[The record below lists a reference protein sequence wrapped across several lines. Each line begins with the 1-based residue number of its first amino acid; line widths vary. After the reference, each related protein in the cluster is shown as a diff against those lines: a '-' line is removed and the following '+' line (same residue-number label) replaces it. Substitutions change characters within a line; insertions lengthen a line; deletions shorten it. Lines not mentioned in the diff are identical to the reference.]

1 MDKATEMRV
10 NAAISEI
17 AQQRNQAFDR
27 AATFAGEVAVL
38 KAQLE
43 DMMKASER
51 DVQAQSDQAT
61 PDPF

>member
-27 AATFAGEVAVL
+27 AAAFAGEVAVL

-43 DMMKASER
+43 EMMKAANSQTQES
-51 DVQAQSDQAT
+51 QEAAT
-61 PDPF
+61 PF

>member
-43 DMMKASER
+43 DMMKQE
-51 DVQAQSDQAT
+51 QAVTMAQESQAT

>member
-27 AATFAGEVAVL
+27 AAAFAGEVAVL

-43 DMMKASER
+43 DIQKASEGLTEA
-51 DVQAQSDQAT
+51 DSA
-61 PDPF
+61 